1 MKSLRFLPTVCASV
15 SAWAPTPMWMNVMD
29 HNSMPVRFVWVQ
41 RGIATNLLKIIMM
54 RSTIL
59 AKVQKYSIR
68 SLRIPTSLC
77 LFNIYLVS
85 SQSTHTHT
93 QSTSSYHVKGEWD
106 KCYVAHW
113 LHFAHWSHR
122 TAATARRPLDRVET
136 IMRILFH
143 GISLSLSPSPSP
155 SLSSSCELL
164 ISLIRCTQ
172 CDRTRSMHIL
182 LANYNTFGWPY
193 NYDLIFYGMQ
203 FIIIQMNTECNG
215 CRSH

>member
-1 MKSLRFLPTVCASV
+1 MGATRHRNEFIKNYYDAFNDFSKSSKILNPL
-15 SAWAPTPMWMNVMD
+15 SADTHEPM
-29 HNSMPVRFVWVQ
+29 PFQ
-41 RGIATNLLKIIMM
+41 
-54 RSTIL
+54 
-59 AKVQKYSIR
+59 Y
-68 SLRIPTSLC
+68 
-77 LFNIYLVS
+77 LF
-85 SQSTHTHT
+85 SQQPKHTHT